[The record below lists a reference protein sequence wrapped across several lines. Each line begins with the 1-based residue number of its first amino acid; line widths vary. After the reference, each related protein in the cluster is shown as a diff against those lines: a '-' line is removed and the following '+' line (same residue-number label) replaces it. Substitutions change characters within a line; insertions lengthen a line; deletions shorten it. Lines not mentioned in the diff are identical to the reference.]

1 MIGYDRRLKT
11 SCELR
16 KVRGKKRS
24 HGGATSFLQLALRT
38 VLASRLPASRAKCP
52 RLSNTDKNWPLI
64 CFWTPCRLP
73 FVTNST
79 HTVDPGRK
87 VLAILP
93 FPVDCR
99 VCQLKKL
106 GPHEDHFLPTNA
118 PAARGRSALN
128 VAADPTGLS
137 DLPKSLPE
145 ALRWAAQNHRAS
157 TILHVDASGR
167 EKRQSFA
174 DLLGEAAGV
183 CGSLAALGLKNGD
196 SAILLLENSTELL
209 PAFWGCLLAGVR
221 PAIAQIPPTFVGESR
236 SLHQLGDVWR
246 LLDRPLVICN
256 SDVIESVRLPSSSA
270 GVDRVRMR

>member
-1 MIGYDRRLKT
+1 MLLPRAADRR
-11 SCELR
+11 
-16 KVRGKKRS
+16 
-24 HGGATSFLQLALRT
+24 
-38 VLASRLPASRAKCP
+38 
-52 RLSNTDKNWPLI
+52 
-64 CFWTPCRLP
+64 
-73 FVTNST
+73 
-79 HTVDPGRK
+79 
-87 VLAILP
+87 
-93 FPVDCR
+93 
-99 VCQLKKL
+99 
-106 GPHEDHFLPTNA
+106 
-118 PAARGRSALN
+118 LN

-145 ALRWAAQNHRAS
+145 ALHWAAQNHRAS

-270 GVDRVRMR
+270 GVDRVRCADIAELMSAPAAADVFQGCADETAFFCLTSGSTGVPKCIRLTHANIIRRAHGANLLCAIRHRM